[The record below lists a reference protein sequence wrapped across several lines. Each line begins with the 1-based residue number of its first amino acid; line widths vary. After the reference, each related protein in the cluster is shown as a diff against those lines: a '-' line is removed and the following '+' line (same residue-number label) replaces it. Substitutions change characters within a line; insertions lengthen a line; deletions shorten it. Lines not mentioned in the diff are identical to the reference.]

1 MNLICVQQF
10 GLNKLKNKK
19 KTKIISLINFGDFFC
34 RESRRMTKNCENR

>member
-19 KTKIISLINFGDFFC
+19 TKIISLINFGDFFA
-34 RESRRMTKNCENR
+34 EKVEE